1 MKDSGRRRFLRF
13 SKPRRSTIHIIL
25 DYRAP
30 EGFQTIDNSEEF
42 ERIRR
47 CMDEGKD
54 PFEGMYA
61 YAGYGMRRKH
71 RSKPPIILDYRA
83 PEGSQTIDN
92 SEEFERIRRCMEEG
106 RDPFEGM
113 YAYTGYGMRRKHRSK
128 PIPPI
133 GRTESRSTHDSEQSA
148 GNRSGPGPGDDG
160 HKGDGAVT
168 RRKGRTDDGQTDQ
181 SAGDAED

>member
-1 MKDSGRRRFLRF
+1 MKDGGRRRFLRF
-13 SKPRRSTIHIIL
+13 SRRSPPRPIIL

-30 EGFQTIDNSEEF
+30 EGSQTIDNSEEF

-47 CMDEGKD
+47 CVDEGRD

-106 RDPFEGM
+106 RDPYEGM

-133 GRTESRSTHDSEQSA
+133 GRTESQSTRDPEQSA
-148 GNRSGPGPGDDG
+148 VTRSGLGPGDDG
-160 HKGDGAVT
+160 HGGDGAVT
-168 RRKGRTDDGQTDQ
+168 RRKGRTDDCPTDK